1 MRGEVCDLTRWH
13 ARLAVGEQRREE
25 SKHVDGTSG
34 PDEKL
39 ARGEGGKYGTSFV
52 RARGGLVLK

>member
-1 MRGEVCDLTRWH
+1 MRGEVRDLTRWH

-39 ARGEGGKYGTSFV
+39 ARGEGNTELALSEQGE
-52 RARGGLVLK
+52 GLY